1 MRSRKKQDGL
11 PNAYGLRAARI
22 YQRVAASQ
30 NSAPAFSL
38 APSPAQGP
46 ADRIRGLEL

>member
-22 YQRVAASQ
+22 NPRVAGIQ

-38 APSPAQGP
+38 ARPHSRHRAS
-46 ADRIRGLEL
+46 